1 MPSALNPIDYEDYRQ
16 FLHDWFWAS
25 KQSNSKL
32 SFRFMSKH
40 LSLKAPNHFHLVIT
54 RKRHLSPKVF
64 DKVVRLMRLEPRDR
78 QYLKLLFRENTSK
91 NLEERDGLRAQR
103 KLMKSGPNPE
113 STDSEQLQLVGH
125 SLAWY
130 LKMGAIFFEGKTR
143 DEIIKITLEKARFPV
158 TNDDVNAAL
167 DLLVS
172 SRQLEFVEGLSR
184 FEGGAILTKWD
195 FDSDQVKRHH
205 RANLNL
211 ALEAVSWPVDQR
223 FLTSV
228 TVPCSQELY
237 QSVINEVRAL
247 CLSVL
252 ERSRA
257 EALSPTEVSRV
268 ATLQFAL
275 FPYFKF

>member
-1 MPSALNPIDYEDYRQ
+1 MTVSLTSLDYEDYRDY
-16 FLHDWFWAS
+16 LHDWFWTS
-25 KQSNSKL
+25 KKSNTKL
-32 SFRFMSKH
+32 SFRFVSKQ

-54 RKRHLSPKVF
+54 KRRHLSPHVFEKVL
-64 DKVVRLMRLEPRDR
+64 RLMRVEPRDR
-78 QYLKLLFRENTSK
+78 QYLKLLFKENISK
-91 NLEERDGLRAQR
+91 DSVEKLRLATQR
-103 KLMKSGPNPE
+103 KLLKTSPTPE
-113 STDSEQLQLVGH
+113 ATGSDQLQLVGH

-143 DEIIKITLEKARFPV
+143 EEIVTMTMEKSRFPV
-158 TNDDVNAAL
+158 LEDDVNAAI
-167 DLLVS
+167 DLLVTAQ
-172 SRQLEFVEGLSR
+172 QLEFVDSLSR

-195 FDSDQVKRHH
+195 FDSEQVKRHH

-211 ALEAVSWPVDQR
+211 ALDALAWPIDQR

-237 QSVINEVRAL
+237 QSVISDVRAL
-247 CLSVL
+247 CLSIL
-252 ERSRA
+252 EKSRA
-257 EALSPTEVSRV
+257 EALRPTDVNRV

>member
-1 MPSALNPIDYEDYRQ
+1 MPSALNPFDYDDYRQ
-16 FLHDWFWAS
+16 FLHDWFWSS

-40 LSLKAPNHFHLVIT
+40 LALKAPNHFHLVIT

-64 DKVVRLMRLEPRDR
+64 EKVMRLMRLEPRDR
-78 QYLKLLFRENTSK
+78 QYLKLLFIENTSK
-91 NLEERDGLRAQR
+91 NPEERDGLRAQR

-143 DEIIKITLEKARFPV
+143 DEIIKITLEKASFPV
-158 TNDDVNAAL
+158 SNDDVNAAL
-167 DLLVS
+167 DLLVNA
-172 SRQLEFVEGLSR
+172 RQLEFVEGLSR
-184 FEGGAILTKWD
+184 FEGGSILTKWD
-195 FDSDQVKRHH
+195 FDSEQVKTHH

-211 ALEAVSWPVDQR
+211 ALDAVSWPVDQR

-228 TVPCSQELY
+228 TVPCSLELY
-237 QSVINEVRAL
+237 QSVITEVRAL

-257 EALSPTEVSRV
+257 EALGPADVSRV

>member
-1 MPSALNPIDYEDYRQ
+1 MTGPLTTLDYEDYREY
-16 FLHDWFWAS
+16 LHEWFWTS
-25 KQSNSKL
+25 KKSNPKL
-32 SFRFMSKH
+32 SFRFVSKQ

-54 RKRHLSPKVF
+54 KRRHLSPQVFEKVL
-64 DKVVRLMRLEPRDR
+64 RLIRLEPRDR
-78 QYLKLLFRENTSK
+78 QYLKLLFKENISK
-91 NLEERDGLRAQR
+91 DLVEKVRLAAQR
-103 KLMKSGPNPE
+103 KLLQSSPSPE
-113 STDSEQLQLVGH
+113 ATGSDQLQLVGH

-143 DEIIKITLEKARFPV
+143 EEIVKIAVEKSRFPCV
-158 TNDDVNAAL
+158 AEDVNEAIE
-167 DLLVS
+167 LLL
-172 SRQLEFVEGLSR
+172 RAQQLEFVDGISR

-195 FDSDQVKRHH
+195 FDSEQVKRHH

-211 ALEAVSWPVDQR
+211 AIDSVAWPVDQR

-228 TVPCSQELY
+228 TVPCSPELY
-237 QSVINEVRAL
+237 QSVISEVRAL

-252 ERSRA
+252 EKARA
-257 EALSPTEVSRV
+257 EALSPTDVNRV

>member
-1 MPSALNPIDYEDYRQ
+1 MTTAITTLDYEDYREC
-16 FLHDWFWAS
+16 LYDWFWTA
-25 KQSNSKL
+25 KKSNSKL
-32 SFRFMSKH
+32 SFRFVSKQ

-54 RKRHLSPKVF
+54 KRRHLSPQVFEKVL
-64 DKVVRLMRLEPRDR
+64 RLMRLEPRER
-78 QYLKLLFRENTSK
+78 QYLKLLFRENISK
-91 NLEERDGLRAQR
+91 DSVEKLRLSSQR
-103 KLMKSGPNPE
+103 KLLKTGPSPE
-113 STDSEQLQLVGH
+113 ATGSDQLQLVGH

-143 DEIIKITLEKARFPV
+143 EEIIRITQEKTRFPV
-158 TNDDVNAAL
+158 SEEDVNAAI
-167 DLLVS
+167 DLLV
-172 SRQLEFVEGLSR
+172 RAQQLEFVDGMSR

-195 FDSDQVKRHH
+195 FDSEQVKRHH

-211 ALEAVSWPVDQR
+211 ALDAVAWPVDQR

-228 TVPCSQELY
+228 TVPCSLELY
-237 QSVINEVRAL
+237 QSIISDVRAL

-252 ERSRA
+252 EKSRA
-257 EALSPTEVSRV
+257 EALSPNEVNRV